1 MHSKIQDLVKEMIKF
16 GLIKIS
22 PQNPFK
28 YASGKEGPIYC
39 DNRLMSSDPKMWAL
53 AIELLSE
60 TINNKNLKYDFIT
73 GVATAGISHAAAL
86 AYARKEPM
94 NYVRSKPKSH
104 GTGKIVEGKV
114 GENSKLLLVEDLVN
128 QGSSI
133 EKVIRLIRDQ
143 GHVVDSVLCLVDY
156 QTPNAKKVAKEL
168 EIDIFSLINLNQLAD
183 ICLSEDIINKEG
195 HQLLMRWQQDP
206 DNWQV

>member
-1 MHSKIQDLVKEMIKF
+1 MTEKTVALVKEMIKF

-28 YASGKEGPIYC
+28 YASGKTGPIYC
-39 DNRLMSSDPKMWAL
+39 DNRLMSSDPKMWKL
-53 AIELLSE
+53 AIELMCEQIDENQLS
-60 TINNKNLKYDFIT
+60 YDFIT

-86 AYARKEPM
+86 AYHRGEPM
-94 NYVRSKPKSH
+94 NYVRSKPKAH
-104 GTGKIVEGKV
+104 GTGKVVEGKV

-133 EKVIRLIRDQ
+133 EKVIKLIREQ

-156 QTPNAKKVAKEL
+156 QTPNAKRVANEL
-168 EIDIFSLINLNQLAD
+168 GIDIFSLINLNQLAD
-183 ICLSEDIINKEG
+183 ICLSQKLIEERG
-195 HQLLMRWQQDP
+195 HALLMKWQQDP
-206 DNWQV
+206 DNWGN

>member
-1 MHSKIQDLVKEMIKF
+1 MHAKKESLVKEMIKF

-39 DNRLMSSDPKMWAL
+39 DNRLISSDPKMWDL

-60 TINNKNLKYDFIT
+60 TIDANDLKYDFVT

-94 NYVRSKPKSH
+94 NYVRSKPKAH

-133 EKVIRLIRDQ
+133 EKVIKLIREQ

-156 QTPNAKKVAKEL
+156 QTPNAKKVAHEL
-168 EIDIFSLINLNQLAD
+168 GIEIFSLINLNQLAD
-183 ICLSEDIINKEG
+183 ICLSQDIINEEG
-195 HQLLMRWQQDP
+195 HQLLMKWQQDP
-206 DNWQV
+206 DNWQD

>member
-1 MHSKIQDLVKEMIKF
+1 MHAKKESLVKEMIKF

-39 DNRLMSSDPKMWAL
+39 DNRLISSGPKMWAL
-53 AIELLSE
+53 AVELLSE
-60 TINNKNLKYDFIT
+60 TIDANDLKYDFVT

-86 AYARKEPM
+86 AYVRKEPM
-94 NYVRSKPKSH
+94 NYVRPKPKAH

-114 GENSKLLLVEDLVN
+114 SENSKLLLVEDLVN

-133 EKVIRLIRDQ
+133 EKVIKLIREQ
-143 GHVVDSVLCLVDY
+143 GHVVDSVLCLIDY
-156 QTPNAKKVAKEL
+156 QTPNAKKVAHEL
-168 EIDIFSLINLNQLAD
+168 GIEIFSLINLHQLAD
-183 ICLSEDIINKEG
+183 ICLSQDIINEEG
-195 HQLLMRWQQDP
+195 HQLLMKWQQNP
-206 DNWQV
+206 DNWQD